1 MSVAGVSIFT
11 WLVYHGGVT
20 SRRIACIGGAPVAIT
35 FALTLL
41 LYTPLS
47 NVVET
52 RDVPALDL
60 SLAVLMG
67 TAAIC
72 SLIYYRYPFQRG
84 TLLLFIPILL
94 TTLYA
99 VLFTPLLDLDAV
111 VNGIL
116 PSQVTIGP
124 ASNGLPLNYVVAL
137 GILSGTIILSAV
149 LGIRWLGSAW
159 LICAG
164 IFYFLWSVLYTTF
177 FTNMA
182 GVFSGSWQGMG
193 YWVAQQDVARGNQPW
208 YYYFVGLPVYELLP
222 LAFGIAGGLYF
233 FKRGDI
239 LGMALTLWA
248 ALTFLAYTIASE
260 KMPWLLVNITLPL
273 IFL

>member
-1 MSVAGVSIFT
+1 MHNLPIEVHALVIVAGLSILT
-11 WLVYHGGVT
+11 WLVYHGGLT

-35 FALTLL
+35 FAITLL
-41 LYTPLS
+41 LYTPIS

-111 VNGIL
+111 VDGIL

-137 GILSGTIILSAV
+137 GIFSGTTVS
-149 LGIRWLGSAW
+149 
-159 LICAG
+159 
-164 IFYFLWSVLYTTF
+164 YTH
-177 FTNMA
+177 
-182 GVFSGSWQGMG
+182 
-193 YWVAQQDVARGNQPW
+193 
-208 YYYFVGLPVYELLP
+208 
-222 LAFGIAGGLYF
+222 
-233 FKRGDI
+233 
-239 LGMALTLWA
+239 LTLPTKA
-248 ALTFLAYTIASE
+248 
-260 KMPWLLVNITLPL
+260 
-273 IFL
+273 

>member
-1 MSVAGVSIFT
+1 M
-11 WLVYHGGVT
+11 
-20 SRRIACIGGAPVAIT
+20 
-35 FALTLL
+35 
-41 LYTPLS
+41 
-47 NVVET
+47 VET

-137 GILSGTIILSAV
+137 GIFSGTIILSAA
-149 LGIRWLGSAW
+149 LGIRWLGSTW

-193 YWVAQQDVARGNQPW
+193 SVSYTH
-208 YYYFVGLPVYELLP
+208 
-222 LAFGIAGGLYF
+222 
-233 FKRGDI
+233 
-239 LGMALTLWA
+239 LTLPTKA
-248 ALTFLAYTIASE
+248 
-260 KMPWLLVNITLPL
+260 
-273 IFL
+273 